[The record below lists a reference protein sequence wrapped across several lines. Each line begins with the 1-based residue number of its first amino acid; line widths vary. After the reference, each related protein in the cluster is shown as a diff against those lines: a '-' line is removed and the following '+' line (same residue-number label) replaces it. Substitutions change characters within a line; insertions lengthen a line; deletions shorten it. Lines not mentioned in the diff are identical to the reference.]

1 MCGKGRKV
9 LAERLFVRVPCNIDL
24 LEVLKVM
31 QRDLRKLRRSDEEA
45 IKERGL
51 TLDFDEIA
59 RKGSI
64 SREEVAIAKW
74 YGIYQSR
81 QPGTHMARVVIP
93 GGKFTSVQA
102 RALADAADKY
112 SGGKISFT
120 TRQSA
125 QLHSLRLKDLPQLLR
140 DLKQAG
146 LTTFHGC
153 GDVTRNVAACARAS
167 VCPYAR
173 LDVLPFAQATSKRL
187 SACRELDNLPRK
199 FKITY
204 SGCPANCGQPHIN
217 CIGIV
222 AIRARLSGDREEVG
236 FRVFIGGGMGWK
248 PFIGQLL
255 YGFVPPERIVD
266 LCRAIGLLFRDYGD
280 RYIRMYA
287 RLKFVVDRLGID
299 RCRQLV
305 EQYLDQDGIDR
316 SQFRS
321 QWVED
326 CGMPIDPRP
335 VRENMD
341 AVCLGSTGGMVVA
354 AMIPKGEMSAQQ
366 LRRLAELSEKYAD
379 RFLYSTNRQNLE
391 LHGVLLG
398 TVAEVKEGIAA
409 AGLQSEG
416 INGLPDVVSCVGTT
430 YCPLAVTHTH
440 TMFDLLQPVVNDPKY
455 QPIARS
461 VLVNITGCPNSC
473 SPYRIA
479 DIGLRGLRIRE
490 QRGSTE
496 GYQIT
501 IGGDV
506 DRLGQVIGEFKLHD
520 CVRVVQAVLDK
531 FLSVGRVHQT
541 LAAHVA
547 EVGVQPYVEAVR
559 ALGIQYQMAP
569 NTLELSVDTGKAA
582 AAGDMHVLLR
592 DVPCR
597 AACPART
604 NVPEYIRLIA
614 EGKFDE
620 AHLINQEDNVLPGV
634 LGRICSR
641 PCEKRCRYQWTSILG
656 PVRICHLKRSAADGK
671 TGKSRPLPPYFG
683 PSGKR
688 VAVVGGGPAG
698 LAAARELKRYGHEV
712 TILEREPYL
721 GGQVRFGVPA
731 FRLPRDVLEEDIDA
745 IIQSGIQ
752 VRLGAAVDARH
763 LDELCRQYDAVV
775 LAVGANKPRRLV
787 LPELA
792 ETAVVEGLHFM
803 KCFNEGKPLP
813 VEAPVLVIG
822 GGYTAVD
829 CARAARRLLGPNAL
843 VAIMYRRGLAQ
854 MSATEEELHELESE
868 GIAVHTLVSP
878 VWAVCS
884 NGRVRAVSFVR
895 NVLESEYEGGKP
907 RITPLEHSDFVVEC
921 NTLIAAIGQTQDTS
935 VLPPGVRPQ
944 NPPLAKNGHPLLH
957 QTSRENLFIAGDFAF
972 GNASVIE
979 AIADGKAAAEE
990 VDCYLM
996 GRRRR
1001 RRFVDIKPA
1010 GITGRLRDHDLVEP
1024 PPMPVLPL
1032 ENRGLTD
1039 EVELGFTA
1047 EQADI
1052 HAWRC
1057 YWCNYKFEI
1066 DQDKCIHC
1074 DWCIKVSPR
1083 NCILRLGKLQRQEA
1097 DGGATG
1103 DQRYYGPVNPDVLKF
1118 SYEEVPASEPQQAT
1132 YIWIDSD
1139 QCIRCGNCINICPT
1153 GAISVRKCDCV
1164 AEEV

>member
-1 MCGKGRKV
+1 
-9 LAERLFVRVPCNIDL
+9 
-24 LEVLKVM
+24 M

-51 TLDFDEIA
+51 TLDFDEIV

-64 SREEVAIAKW
+64 SREEIVVSKW

-102 RALADAADKY
+102 RALVEAARKY
-112 SGGKISFT
+112 AGGKISFT

-140 DLKQAG
+140 DLKAAG

-153 GDVTRNVAACARAS
+153 GDVTRNVAACSRAS

-173 LDVLPFAQATSKRL
+173 LDVLPFAQATAARL
-187 SACRELDNLPRK
+187 SACRDLDNLPRK

-204 SGCPANCGQPHIN
+204 SGCPGNCGQPHIN
-217 CIGIV
+217 CVGIV
-222 AIRARLSGDREEVG
+222 AITAQMPDRQQRPG

-255 YGFVPPERIVD
+255 YGYVPPERIVD

-280 RYIRMYA
+280 RYIRMYS

-305 EQYLDQDGIDR
+305 EQYLDQEGIDH
-316 SQFRS
+316 SQFRPEL
-321 QWVED
+321 VDD
-326 CGMPIDPRP
+326 CGTPVAVRP
-335 VRENMD
+335 LSDSPTFGTDGN
-341 AVCLGSTGGMVVA
+341 AILGI
-354 AMIPKGEMSAQQ
+354 MIPKGEMLAGQLLAIAQ
-366 LRRLAELSEKYAD
+366 LSEKYAD
-379 RFLYSTNRQNLE
+379 GFLHSTNRQNLE
-391 LHGVLLG
+391 LHGVAQRWYAEAKAQVAALG
-398 TVAEVKEGIAA
+398 LASD
-409 AGLQSEG
+409 GLH
-416 INGLPDVVSCVGTT
+416 GLADVVSCVGTT
-430 YCPLAVTHTH
+430 YCPLAVSHTH
-440 TMFDLLQPVVNDPKY
+440 TMFDLLQPVVKDPKY
-455 QPIARS
+455 DPIS
-461 VLVNITGCPNSC
+461 KYVLINITGCPNSC

-490 QRGSTE
+490 HSGSSE
-496 GYQIT
+496 GYQVT
-501 IGGDV
+501 VGGEE
-506 DRLGQVIGEFKLHD
+506 DRFGEVIGEFKQHD
-520 CVRVVQAVLDK
+520 CVRVVQAILDK
-531 FLSVGRVHQT
+531 FLQVRRPGQT
-541 LAAHVA
+541 LAKNVA
-547 EVGVQPYVEAVR
+547 ELGIGPYLEAVQ
-559 ALGIQYQMAP
+559 ALGIKYEMAP
-569 NTLELSVDTGKAA
+569 NPLELSVDTGRAQTS
-582 AAGDMHVLLR
+582 GDMNVLLR

-620 AHLINQEDNVLPGV
+620 AHLVNQEDNVLPGV

-641 PCEKRCRYQWTSILG
+641 PCEARCRYQWTSILG

-698 LAAARELKRYGHEV
+698 LAAARELKRYGHKV
-712 TILEREPYL
+712 TIFDREPYL

-731 FRLPRDVLEEDIDA
+731 FRLPREVLDEDIDA
-745 IIQSGIQ
+745 IIQSGIEVQ
-752 VRLGAAVDARH
+752 LGTAIDARR
-763 LDELCRQYDAVV
+763 LDQLCQQYDAVV
-775 LAVGANKPRRLV
+775 LAVGANKPRRLELPG
-787 LPELA
+787 LPEQG
-792 ETAVVEGLHFM
+792 VFEGLHFM
-803 KCFNEGKPLP
+803 KCFNEGRPLP
-813 VEAPVLVIG
+813 VEPPVLIIG

-829 CARAARRLLGPNAL
+829 CARSARRLLGPTGQ
-843 VAIMYRRGLAQ
+843 VAIMYRRSLAQ
-854 MSATEEELHELESE
+854 MSANEEELHEMQAE
-868 GIAVHTLVSP
+868 GIEIHTLVSP
-878 VWAVCS
+878 VEAFRKDGQMRGVT
-884 NGRVRAVSFVR
+884 FER
-895 NVLESEYEGGKP
+895 NILESEYVGGKP
-907 RITPLEHSDFVVEC
+907 RITPLPGSRFIVEC
-921 NTLIAAIGQTQDTS
+921 KTLIAAIGQTQDTS
-935 VLPPGVRPQ
+935 VLPPGVQKKAILPHHKAD
-944 NPPLAKNGHPLLH
+944 PLPH
-957 QTSRENLFIAGDFAF
+957 QTSRENLFVAGDFAF
-972 GNASVIE
+972 GNATVIE
-979 AIADGKAAAEE
+979 AIADGKEVADE
-990 VDCYLM
+990 VDLLLM

-1001 RRFVDIKPA
+1001 QRFVDVKPA
-1010 GITGRLRDHDLVEP
+1010 GITGRLRDHDLVDP

-1032 ENRGLTD
+1032 PQRGMTD

-1047 EQADI
+1047 EQTDI

-1057 YWCNYKFEI
+1057 YLCNYKFEI

-1083 NCILRLGKLQRQEA
+1083 NCILRLGALERKEQNVGEDGKRFAVA
-1097 DGGATG
+1097 DPE
-1103 DQRYYGPVNPDVLKF
+1103 RYYGPSLPDALKF
-1118 SYEEVPASEPQQAT
+1118 VCQEVLASEPERAT

-1139 QCIRCGNCINICPT
+1139 QCIRCGNCINVCPT

-1164 AEEV
+1164 AENV